1 MAVSIIALLSGSVS
15 GQQVPNITEWHDTM
29 HNAMKPLLDAMEP
42 HKVATFTQERG
53 VPHLHEKYGRFTLN
67 SF

>member
-1 MAVSIIALLSGSVS
+1 
-15 GQQVPNITEWHDTM
+15 VPNITEWHDTM

-53 VPHLHEKYGRFTLN
+53 VPHLHEKYGRFTLI